1 MDFWA
6 TLARQEKNI
15 EENPSQQRFITGQ
28 FADRLVEG
36 LLQNLCEVDKNE
48 EQENGVS
55 DAASSALE
63 AIFDGDSTPFQA
75 KVLTFTSNTIKH

>member
-48 EQENGVS
+48 E
-55 DAASSALE
+55 
-63 AIFDGDSTPFQA
+63 
-75 KVLTFTSNTIKH
+75 